1 MTSRSSTE
9 HAHPESLSETMLPWI
24 VGGSLALA
32 AASISVAWLASAGTT
47 LAGSASLPREG
58 VVALVRGVLAA
69 LHQPDAP
76 WQGFAATDATR
87 MPHSIAAWWIA
98 AALPLLTA
106 GLLVAFVVSR
116 LAPLLLAGA
125 GASRVRRS
133 AFSAGGRRTRLVTR
147 KSAAGRVGL
156 GYAPGGGVFRIEPE
170 THVCVIAPPGAA
182 KTAGVVIPALLEWSG
197 PAIALST
204 KPDVLKH
211 TRRARGLHGPVCVF
225 DPLGESGTAT
235 WSVLAGCESWEVAL
249 VRAEALASAAKRE
262 RESAVGEWWDQIASD
277 LIAPLLHAAAL
288 STSSMRDV
296 HGWVTTQDTTTPR
309 TLLAATDDARVEG
322 VVAAL
327 AQLDSLQARDD
338 RARTSTWMAA
348 AQILRVY
355 RLPSLHRYDQPILD
369 LDELICQNG
378 TLYIVASDEHQALLR
393 PLVVALVD
401 AAYRTAFE
409 RGRDEPLDPPFLMAL
424 DETANIA
431 PLREL
436 PSMLAQSRAEGIVI
450 LTAWQDLSQIRHRY
464 GTREGEILASSHAK
478 VILGGATCERTIRL
492 LQTLCAPHGK
502 TSDEQDGIDPRR
514 LDGRMLVAYRDHPPF
529 LLRPRLYFS
538 DRTLRRISR
547 ARSRGEK

>member
-1 MTSRSSTE
+1 MTNSSSNTQN
-9 HAHPESLSETMLPWI
+9 ADPESLSETMLPWI
-24 VGGSLALA
+24 AGGSLALA
-32 AASISVAWLASAGTT
+32 AAAISVAWLASAGAT

-58 VVALVRGVLAA
+58 VAALVRGTLAA
-69 LHQPDAP
+69 LHHPDAP
-76 WQGFAATDATR
+76 WQGFAASDATR
-87 MPHSIAAWWIA
+87 MPHSELAWWIA
-98 AALPLLTA
+98 ATIPLFTA
-106 GLLVAFVVSR
+106 GLLVALLVWR
-116 LAPLLLAGA
+116 LAPLLPGGS

-147 KSAAGRVGL
+147 KRAAGRVGL

-211 TRRARGLHGPVCVF
+211 TRGARGLHGRVCVF
-225 DPLGESGTAT
+225 DPLGESGTAS

-296 HGWVTTQDTTTPR
+296 YRWVTTQDTTTPR
-309 TLLAATDDARVEG
+309 SLLAAHHATDETDFDG

-355 RLPSLHRYDQPILD
+355 RLPSLHRHDQPLLD
-369 LDELICQNG
+369 LDELISQNG

-409 RGRDEPLDPPFLMAL
+409 RGRNEPLDPPFLMAL

-431 PLREL
+431 PLRRL
-436 PSMLAQSRAEGIVI
+436 PEYLAQSRGAGITI
-450 LTAWQDLSQIRHRY
+450 LTVWQGLSQAYARY
-464 GTREGEILASSHAK
+464 GEQAGG
-478 VILGGATCERTIRL
+478 ILGNSLAQVFFGGSSDPRTLDYLERMLRQQEL
-492 LQTLCAPHGK
+492 DPAQR
-502 TSDEQDGIDPRR
+502 IDPRR
-514 LDGRMLVAYRDHPPF
+514 LDGRALVIYRDHQPF
-529 LLRPRLYFS
+529 LLQPRISFQN
-538 DRTLRRISR
+538 RRLRRL
-547 ARSRGEK
+547 ARGNPR